1 MDEEPL
7 GFLRTLVETASP
19 SGFEDENLANWRERV
34 EEVADEVE
42 TDAYGN
48 TTATVNPGSETSVV
62 VTGHVDEIALMVNH
76 ITDDGY
82 VYLKK
87 VGGIDTGVAQGQRLR
102 IHGGDSDVPGVVA
115 RKPVHL
121 QEDEEREKIPDMGE
135 IYVDIGAEDAEEA
148 RDAGVHVGA
157 TATYEA
163 GFEHLLGDTVAGR
176 GLDNRIGAWI
186 AAETL
191 RSVDADELDV
201 TLHATATVQEEL
213 GLRGARMAGYSL
225 DPDVALVV
233 DVTFA
238 TDVPDVAETEHGDVS
253 LGEGPTLKHGKENH
267 PVVLNRLREVADTNG
282 IETQDEAIMTR
293 GATDGDAFYVARGA
307 TPTVSVGVPNRNMHT
322 TSELVDLNDLENARD
337 LFTGFVE
344 SLEDGAGFGRPDS
357 RSV

>member
-1 MDEEPL
+1 MDEDSL
-7 GFLRTLVETASP
+7 DFLRTLVETPSP
-19 SGFEDENLANWRERV
+19 SGFEDENLANWRDRV
-34 EEVADEVE
+34 DDVADEVHA
-42 TDAYGN
+42 DAYGN
-48 TTATVNPGSETSVV
+48 TTATVNPGCDTSVV

-87 VGGIDTGVAQGQRLR
+87 VGGIDVGVAQGQRVR
-102 IHGGDSDVPGVVA
+102 VHGEDGDVPGVVA

-121 QEDEEREKIPDMGE
+121 QEDEDREKIPDMGE
-135 IYVDIGAEDAEEA
+135 IYVDIGAEDDEDA
-148 RDAGVHVGA
+148 REAGVHVGA

-163 GFEHLLGDTVAGR
+163 GFERLLGDTVAGR

-191 RSVDADELDV
+191 RAADPDELDV

-225 DPDVALVV
+225 EPDVALVV

-238 TDVPDVAETEHGDVS
+238 TDVPDVAETEHGDVA

-267 PVVLNRLREVADTNG
+267 PVVLDRLRDVADERSIG
-282 IETQDEAIMTR
+282 TQDEAIMTR

-307 TPTVSVGVPNRNMHT
+307 IPTASVGVPNRNMHT
-322 TSELVDLNDLENARD
+322 TSELVDLTDLEAARD
-337 LFTGFVE
+337 LFVGFVE
-344 SLEDGAGFGRPDS
+344 SLEDGAEFGRP
-357 RSV
+357 

>member
-1 MDEEPL
+1 MEEDAL
-7 GFLRTLVETASP
+7 GFLRELVETPSP
-19 SGFEDENLANWRERV
+19 SGFEDENLSNWSDRV
-34 EEVADEVE
+34 APVADELR

-48 TTATVNPGSETSVV
+48 TTATVNPGCDTSVV

-87 VGGIDTGVAQGQRLR
+87 VGGVDTGVAQGQRVR
-102 IHGGDSDVPGVVA
+102 IHGDGGDVAGVVA

-121 QEDEEREKIPDMGE
+121 QEDEEREKVPDIE
-135 IYVDIGAEDAEEA
+135 DIYVDVGADDEEEA
-148 RDAGVHVGA
+148 REAGVHVGA

-163 GFEHLLGDTVAGR
+163 GFERLLGDVVAGR
-176 GLDNRIGAWI
+176 GLDNRIGAWV

-191 RSVDADELDV
+191 RAVDADALNV

-225 DPDVALVV
+225 EPDAALVV

-238 TDVPDVAETEHGDVS
+238 TDVPDVAETQHGEVA

-267 PVVLNRLREVADTNG
+267 PAVLDRLREVADKRD
-282 IETQDEAIMTR
+282 IETQDEAIMSH
-293 GATDGDAFYVARGA
+293 GATDADAFYVARGGI
-307 TPTVSVGVPNRNMHT
+307 PTVSVGVPNRNMHT
-322 TSELVDLNDLENARD
+322 TSELVDLTDIEAARD
-337 LFTGFVE
+337 LFVGFVE
-344 SLEDGAGFGRPDS
+344 SLEDGAEFGRP
-357 RSV
+357 